1 MSEEN
6 VGSVPA
12 PQAEVVNSSENSDE
26 ALEASPE
33 SQENVESA
41 ENPEASKEQK
51 QLEKKIKKLKLKV
64 DGEEFE
70 EEVDLDNDEYLVRQ
84 LQLAKMAQKRAQ
96 AYSQLEKEVTD
107 FINQLRSN
115 PKKALASDI
124 VGLDIKKLAAEIIE
138 EEIERS
144 QKSPEVLEKE
154 RLEEELKQLKAERER
169 EKEERR
175 KRELAERQQKEF
187 ERYDM
192 LFEKALK
199 GTDLPKTPYF
209 VKRMADWMLLGLE
222 NGIELEPQE
231 VANLVRDELQQDLN
245 QMFELMPEEV
255 IEKFIGEKNFE
266 RVRKKKLAAAK
277 SKKLE
282 SKPIIQEQKDEQK
295 QEVKKIKMKD
305 FFGNF

>member
-26 ALEASPE
+26 VLEASSE

-124 VGLDIKKLAAEIIE
+124 VGLDVKKLAAEIIE

-144 QKSPEVLEKE
+144 QKSPEALEKE
-154 RLEEELKQLKAERER
+154 RLEEELKQLKEERER
-169 EKEERR
+169 ENEERR

-199 GTDLPKTPYF
+199 GTDLPKTPYV

-231 VANLVRDELQQDLN
+231 VANLIRDEMQQDLN

>member
-169 EKEERR
+169 ENEERR

>member
-124 VGLDIKKLAAEIIE
+124 VGLDVKKLAAEIIE

-144 QKSPEVLEKE
+144 QKSPEALEKE
-154 RLEEELKQLKAERER
+154 RLEEELKQLKEERER
-169 EKEERR
+169 ENEERR

-199 GTDLPKTPYF
+199 GTDLPKTPYV

-231 VANLVRDELQQDLN
+231 VANLIRDEMQQDLN